1 MNKFLAIVVLLVL
14 LVVPSA
20 GENLRI
26 LAQWEFTEAGN
37 FGGWAPGN
45 GIEGAEVRDGCLVG
59 KTVWRDPLITGP
71 SVSLPAKPSQ
81 YVEIRMKSSA
91 DGWGELFYTNTTEQP
106 YGGFRPEKMQR
117 IEYKAGDFRVYRI
130 YPFWQSEK
138 LILRLRLDPPEDAD
152 FALDYIRVIEVDS
165 GLTTRAFFDFT
176 RLDQRWVSHQP
187 YGSIDDEW
195 MLLGGDEEIVLFSP
209 RLDFDAEDCSW
220 LSLQAQFFGVEHVT
234 LQWVTDD
241 LPGVQS
247 LVIRPGEYR
256 SLRVYNIRAEEIPEW
271 TGRIRRFVLR
281 VPPCE
286 GKGISVGFVG
296 ASDKPMGP
304 AQIEVTRF
312 GARDAINR
320 MGKTAVV
327 QAMLTNS
334 GGETAREVEAT
345 LRLPE
350 RGVQLVL
357 SPDSAHAT
365 IEGSARQKI
374 ARLGAGET
382 RALEWEVNA
391 RGEGELRAR
400 IHVTAANAGVTSDEA
415 VLRWHPAVHVQNAS
429 YVPEPKPVRGEFEVG
444 VYYYPGWPSYTKWSV
459 LDDFPERRPILGYYH
474 EGDPEVADWHIKWML
489 EHGITFIIYDWYWS
503 AGSRHLEHAIH
514 EGLFNAR
521 YREVIKFCLLWA
533 NHNPEGTSSAEDM
546 VNVTNYWLD
555 NYFLLENYV
564 KVDGKPVVVI
574 FSPLRLTDD
583 MGVEGVRAA
592 FEKSRQMARA
602 CGLEGIY
609 FVACSYP
616 GRGGLEVL
624 EREGYDAVS
633 GYNYPSAGD
642 NGQLVAPYADMVS
655 GYSEFWKS
663 IQDNTSLRYIPVTE
677 PGWDARPWHGPDTR
691 VRTGKSP
698 VLFERM
704 LRNAKGFVE
713 ERSPDAREKIVIIE
727 AWNEFGEGDYIEP
740 HQEWAFEYLDAV
752 RAVFA
757 QADEP
762 HEDIIPSD
770 VGLGPYDL
778 RKPLPVTSWQFD
790 DPKHAGWDAT
800 QHLGESRVEDGI
812 LRAVST
818 GPDPALYGELT
829 ELDSR
834 RFGIVEVGM
843 RVDKGRTGQLFW
855 AQRARGFSEALSL
868 KFDLSADGE
877 FHVYRLDVGSVATW
891 KGEINRLRLDPTDEQ
906 GARVEVDYLSM
917 VEGRNQ

>member
-26 LAQWEFTEAGN
+26 VAQWDFTEAGN
-37 FGGWAPGN
+37 LGGWAPGN
-45 GIEGAEVRDGCLVG
+45 GIEGTEVRDGCLVG
-59 KTVWRDPLITGP
+59 KTVSRDPLITGP
-71 SVSLPAKPSQ
+71 SVSLPAKPNQ

-130 YPFWQSEK
+130 YPFWQDEK

-281 VPPCE
+281 VPLCE

-345 LRLPE
+345 LRLPSRE
-350 RGVQLVL
+350 VQSIL
-357 SPDSAHAT
+357 SRKYAHAT
-365 IEGSARQKI
+365 IEGTARQKI
-374 ARLGAGET
+374 PSVAPGES
-382 RALEWEVNA
+382 RMLEWELKAIGVGDVQA
-391 RGEGELRAR
+391 RVDV
-400 IHVTAANAGVTSDEA
+400 HAANAQGVTAEA
-415 VLRWHPAVHVQNAS
+415 ALRWYPPVSAEKAS
-429 YVPEPKPVRGEFEVG
+429 YVPEPKPVWGEFEVG
-444 VYYYPGWPSYTKWSV
+444 VYYYPGWPTYTKWSV
-459 LDDFPERRPILGYYH
+459 LDEFPERRPILGYYR
-474 EGDPEVADWHIKWML
+474 EGDPEVADWHIKWMV
-489 EHGITFIIYDWYWS
+489 EHGITFIVYDWYWS
-503 AGSRHLEHAIH
+503 AGGRHLEHAIH
-514 EGLFNAR
+514 QGLFNAK
-521 YREVIKFCLLWA
+521 YRDEIKFCLLWA
-533 NHNPEGTSSAEDM
+533 NHNPAGTSSADDM
-546 VNVTNYWLD
+546 VNVTKCWLD
-555 NYFLLENYV
+555 NYFLLPNYM
-564 KVDGKPVVVI
+564 KVDGKPMVVI
-574 FSPLRLTDD
+574 FSPSRLTQD
-583 MGVEGVRAA
+583 MGPDAVKAA
-592 FEKSRQMARA
+592 LDKSRQMATAR
-602 CGLEGIY
+602 GLNGIY

-616 GRGGLEVL
+616 GRGGLEIL
-624 EREGYDAVS
+624 EKEGYDAVS

-642 NGQLVAPYADMVS
+642 KGQLVAPYADMVT
-655 GYSEFWKS
+655 GYTEFWKA
-663 IQDNTSLRYIPVTE
+663 IQDNTILRYIPVTE
-677 PGWDARPWHGPDTR
+677 PGWDARPWHGPNTR
-691 VRTGKSP
+691 VRTGKTP
-698 VLFERM
+698 ALFEQM
-704 LRNAKGFVE
+704 LRNAKEFV
-713 ERSPDAREKIVIIE
+713 RKRTPDAKEKIVIIE

-740 HQEWAFEYLDAV
+740 HQEWAFGHVDAV
-752 RAVFA
+752 RSVFA
-757 QADEP
+757 DSSES
-762 HEDIIPSD
+762 HEDIIPLD

-778 RKPLPVTSWQFD
+778 EKPVPAASWEFD
-790 DPKHAGWDAT
+790 DPRDAAWDAIQNLT
-800 QHLGESRVEDGI
+800 NARVENGCLI
-812 LRAVST
+812 AESN
-818 GPDPALYGELT
+818 GPDPAIYSEAT
-829 ELDSR
+829 DVDSR
-834 RFGIVEVGM
+834 RFLTVVIRM
-843 RVDKGRTGQLFW
+843 KVDKGRAAQLFW
-855 AQRARGFSEALSL
+855 AGKSGGFSEASSVR
-868 KFDLSADGE
+868 FDVNADGE
-877 FHVYRLDVGSVATW
+877 FHVYRLDVAAAPAWRGKIAS
-891 KGEINRLRLDPTDEQ
+891 LRLDPTDAA
-906 GARVEVDYLSM
+906 GARAEIDYIRM
-917 VEGRNQ
+917 VEARL